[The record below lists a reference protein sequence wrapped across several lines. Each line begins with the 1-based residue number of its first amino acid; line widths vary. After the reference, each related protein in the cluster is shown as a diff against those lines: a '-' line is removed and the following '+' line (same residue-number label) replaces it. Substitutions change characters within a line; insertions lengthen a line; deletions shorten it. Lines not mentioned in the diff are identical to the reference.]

1 VGGSMVTPVAAHCEG
16 NVMGLCPFG
25 WLIKNGGK
33 TIISIELRRKNKWGG
48 TIINQERL
56 K

>member
-1 VGGSMVTPVAAHCEG
+1 
-16 NVMGLCPFG
+16 MGLCPFG
-25 WLIKNGGK
+25 WLRKNGGK
-33 TIISIELRRKNKWGG
+33 TITLIELRRKNKWGG